1 MSIKSWL
8 DKLEN
13 IDASDLDLRSG
24 IGQMVMPR
32 LDFKVDGSL
41 ELAKKLVREFHVG
54 GFIIFGGDIE
64 SVRSAVE
71 ELQDLSPVPLL
82 FGCDAERGLGQ
93 IISGG
98 SIFPFTMAL
107 GAAGDEG
114 LVYSEA
120 LFTAGE
126 MRECGFNLIFAPVL
140 DVNSNS
146 ENPIINIRSYGDDP
160 GLVSRMG
167 GAFIRGCRDGG
178 IFSCGKHF
186 PGHGSASE
194 DSHSELPV
202 LTLTRDDLFGRDL
215 IPFQSAMAEG
225 VDMLMTAHIALPEI
239 TGSGEPA
246 TISEK
251 VVKSMLRGEL
261 GYDGVVITDS
271 FRMSGISNLGNEAGL
286 SLRGLN
292 AGCDIILDPRDP
304 YTLLQGLNEA
314 AAGGTLGEEVILGAA
329 SRIISLKKSLPEGLP
344 EITMQ
349 SKEEGRNLSRLI
361 AEKSVSKLSG
371 GSLKPG
377 RAILCTFDVTESGQD
392 VAAVFSGRLRDAGVV
407 FEDVNVTSTTDV
419 SKLSGGAGDDA
430 TLICLVFTTVGAWKR
445 QFSLPDFMRAA
456 LDRLS
461 SAPGGSALVSFGS
474 PYVVRG
480 LDGFGTVICAFD
492 SLPECQS
499 AAADVLLGTAT
510 AVGKI
515 PVAAI

>member
-8 DKLEN
+8 EKLGN
-13 IDASDLDLRSG
+13 THASDLDLRSR
-24 IGQMVMPR
+24 IGQAVMPR

-54 GFIIFGGDIE
+54 GFIVFGGDIE

-71 ELQDLSPVPLL
+71 ELQALSEVPLL

-93 IISGG
+93 IVSGG

-107 GAAGDEG
+107 GATGDEE

-120 LFTAGE
+120 LFTARE
-126 MRECGFNLIFAPVL
+126 MRGCGFNLIFAPVL

-186 PGHGSASE
+186 PGHGSAAE

-202 LTLTRDDLFGRDL
+202 LTLTREELFGRDL
-215 IPFQSAMAEG
+215 KPFQSAIAEG
-225 VDMLMTAHIALPEI
+225 VDMLMTAHVAIPGLA
-239 TGSGEPA
+239 GSRDPA
-246 TISEK
+246 TISDE
-251 VVKSMLRGEL
+251 VVNGMLRNDL
-261 GYDGVVITDS
+261 GYGGVVITDS
-271 FRMSGISNLGNEAGL
+271 FRMSGISNLGNETGL
-286 SLRGLN
+286 SLRALN

-304 YTLLQGLNEA
+304 YTLLKGLNEA
-314 AAGGTLGEEVILGAA
+314 SSEGTLDEEVVLKAA
-329 SRIISLKKSLPEGLP
+329 DRIIALKKSLPEGLS
-344 EITMQ
+344 EITTQ
-349 SKEEGRNLSRLI
+349 SKEKCRNLSRLI
-361 AEKSVSKLSG
+361 SEKSVSILRG
-371 GSLKPG
+371 RSLKPG

-392 VAAVFSGRLRDAGVV
+392 AAAVFAGRLRDAGVF
-407 FEDVNVTSTTDV
+407 FEEVNVTTSTDV
-419 SKLSGGAGDDA
+419 SKLSCGAGDDA
-430 TLICLVFTTVGAWKR
+430 ALICLVFTTVGAWKR

-461 SAPGGSALVSFGS
+461 SAPGESALVSFGS

-499 AAADVLLGTAT
+499 AAADVLLGNAA

-515 PVAAI
+515 PVAAL

>member
-8 DKLEN
+8 DKRGN
-13 IDASDLDLRSG
+13 IDASDLDLSRKV
-24 IGQMVMPR
+24 GQAVMPR

-54 GFIIFGGDIE
+54 GFIIFGGNTE
-64 SVRSAVE
+64 SVRTAVE
-71 ELQDLSPVPLL
+71 ELQAVSEVPLL

-93 IISGG
+93 IVSGG

-120 LFTAGE
+120 LLTARE
-126 MRECGFNLIFAPVL
+126 MRGCGFNLVFAPVL

-186 PGHGSASE
+186 PGHGSAAA

-202 LTLTRDDLFGRDL
+202 LTLTREELFGRDL
-215 IPFQSAMAEG
+215 NPFRSAIAEG
-225 VDMLMTAHIALPEI
+225 IDMLMTAHVALPGI

-251 VVKSMLRGEL
+251 VVKSMLRDEL

-271 FRMSGISNLGNEAGL
+271 FRMSGINGLGGGAGL
-286 SLRGLN
+286 SLRALK
-292 AGCDIILDPRDP
+292 AGCDIILDPLDP
-304 YTLLQGLNEA
+304 YTLLKGLNEA
-314 AAGGTLGEEVILGAA
+314 AAEGALGEEVILEAVN
-329 SRIISLKKSLPEGLP
+329 RIISLKKSLPEGLP
-344 EITMQ
+344 GITAQ
-349 SKEEGRNLSRLI
+349 SKEEGRKLSRLI
-361 AEKSVSKLSG
+361 TEKSVSILRG
-371 GSLKPG
+371 GSLRSG
-377 RAILCTFDVTESGQD
+377 RAVLCTFDVTESGQD
-392 VAAVFSGRLRDAGVV
+392 TAAVFAGRLRDAGVV
-407 FEDVNVTSTTDV
+407 FEEVNVTASTDV
-419 SKLSGGAGDDA
+419 DRLSGDAGDDTA
-430 TLICLVFTTVGAWKR
+430 LICAVFTTVGAWKK
-445 QFSLPDFMRAA
+445 QFSLPDSMRAA
-456 LDRLS
+456 LKRLS
-461 SAPGGSALVSFGS
+461 SASGESALLSFGS

-499 AAADVLLGTAT
+499 AAAGVLLGTT
-510 AVGKI
+510 PAVGRI
-515 PVAAI
+515 PVTAL